1 MLRPSSSRYEAL
13 SLRAIGDGCGGSSST
28 SQKRLSSEDDSSASL
43 LEGSDNLPAQASPQ
57 PSVRRLILYLSL
69 AVVLLSAANV
79 ALLFATLSMHRD
91 NCPLSDTELDALS
104 FGDTRPGLDK
114 VQVANPTS
122 PQTYHR
128 AWPDRIVRVSRKL
141 KKAVWGQAAQVYVT
155 VEVRTPQ
162 FFCSF
167 LYRGIHLFALSVS
180 PLALCAVARLLTL
193 RQGLNNHAVP
203 PPPGSGIGNACA
215 LSWRAPPEL
224 SGRAKDL
231 TTKGDVSEIEVWQLI
246 APSATTTSA
255 TSPSTMDELD
265 YDTLSYSTLPVR
277 GELLGV
283 LNLSEESNSTTAEF
297 ACPSGTD
304 SLVVEMRCQRVACHV
319 SFLQI
324 DLTPSF
330 GFELL
335 SRKS

>member
-1 MLRPSSSRYEAL
+1 MMKPSSRRHEPL
-13 SLRAIGDGCGGSSST
+13 SLRATADDGCGGSSPT
-28 SQKRLSSEDDSSASL
+28 PEKRLSCEDDSSASL
-43 LEGSDNLPAQASPQ
+43 LRGSDNVPAQASPQ
-57 PSVRRLILYLSL
+57 PSSSLVRRLGLYLSL
-69 AVVLLSAANV
+69 AL
-79 ALLFATLSMHRD
+79 ALLAGANIALLLATLSMYRD
-91 NCPLSDTELDALS
+91 SHPL
-104 FGDTRPGLDK
+104 K
-114 VQVANPTS
+114 VQVANPTT

-141 KKAVWGQAAQVYVT
+141 KKAVWGQSVQVYVT
-155 VEVRTPQ
+155 VEDSTIMR
-162 FFCSF
+162 F
-167 LYRGIHLFALSVS
+167 
-180 PLALCAVARLLTL
+180 PL
-193 RQGLNNHAVP
+193 
-203 PPPGSGIGNACA
+203 PPGSGIGHACA

-246 APSATTTSA
+246 APSATAISA
-255 TSPSTMDELD
+255 ATPPPPTMDGLD

-283 LNLSEESNSTTAEF
+283 LNLSEKPSNTTAEF
-297 ACPSGTD
+297 ACPGGTE

-319 SFLQI
+319 SFAQI
-324 DLTPSF
+324 DLKPSF

>member
-1 MLRPSSSRYEAL
+1 MR
-13 SLRAIGDGCGGSSST
+13 
-28 SQKRLSSEDDSSASL
+28 
-43 LEGSDNLPAQASPQ
+43 
-57 PSVRRLILYLSL
+57 
-69 AVVLLSAANV
+69 
-79 ALLFATLSMHRD
+79 F
-91 NCPLSDTELDALS
+91 
-104 FGDTRPGLDK
+104 
-114 VQVANPTS
+114 
-122 PQTYHR
+122 
-128 AWPDRIVRVSRKL
+128 
-141 KKAVWGQAAQVYVT
+141 
-155 VEVRTPQ
+155 
-162 FFCSF
+162 
-167 LYRGIHLFALSVS
+167 
-180 PLALCAVARLLTL
+180 
-193 RQGLNNHAVP
+193 P

>member
-1 MLRPSSSRYEAL
+1 MKPSWPRYEPL
-13 SLRAIGDGCGGSSST
+13 SLRATADDGCGGSSST
-28 SQKRLSSEDDSSASL
+28 PEKRLSCEDDSSASL
-43 LEGSDNLPAQASPQ
+43 LQGSDNLPAQASPQ
-57 PSVRRLILYLSL
+57 PSSSSLVRRLGLYLSL
-69 AVVLLSAANV
+69 ALALLAAANV
-79 ALLFATLSMHRD
+79 ALLLATLSMYRD
-91 NCPLSDTELDALS
+91 NHPL
-104 FGDTRPGLDK
+104 K
-114 VQVANPTS
+114 VQVANPTI

-141 KKAVWGQAAQVYVT
+141 KKAVWGQSVQVYVT
-155 VEVRTPQ
+155 VEDSTIMR
-162 FFCSF
+162 F
-167 LYRGIHLFALSVS
+167 
-180 PLALCAVARLLTL
+180 PL
-193 RQGLNNHAVP
+193 
-203 PPPGSGIGNACA
+203 PPGSGIGHACA

-231 TTKGDVSEIEVWQLI
+231 TTKGDVSEIQVWQLI
-246 APSATTTSA
+246 APSTTTISAA

-283 LNLSEESNSTTAEF
+283 LNLSEKPNNTTAEF
-297 ACPSGTD
+297 ACPSGTE

-319 SFLQI
+319 SFMQI
-324 DLTPSF
+324 DLKPSF

>member
-1 MLRPSSSRYEAL
+1 MFSSMLRPSSSRYEAL

-203 PPPGSGIGNACA
+203 PPPRQRHRQRLCPVLAGAS
-215 LSWRAPPEL
+215 RAIW
-224 SGRAKDL
+224 A
-231 TTKGDVSEIEVWQLI
+231 
-246 APSATTTSA
+246 
-255 TSPSTMDELD
+255 
-265 YDTLSYSTLPVR
+265 
-277 GELLGV
+277 
-283 LNLSEESNSTTAEF
+283 
-297 ACPSGTD
+297 
-304 SLVVEMRCQRVACHV
+304 CQRPDHQGGRVRNRSMATYRPIGHHHLGHV
-319 SFLQI
+319 SFYHGRARLRHI
-324 DLTPSF
+324 IVLDTPRARRAPRRAEPFRGVQQHDS
-330 GFELL
+330 
-335 SRKS
+335 